1 MRTII
6 KASPSCKADHANRP
20 ETATSGI
27 VMPYTLFQCL
37 LFVASAFTLIFAMCA
52 TGRAGA

>member
-6 KASPSCKADHANRP
+6 KAAPRRKPDHANRP

-27 VMPYTLFQCL
+27 AMPYTLFQCL
-37 LFVASAFTLIFAMCA
+37 LFVASASMIIFAMCA

>member
-6 KASPSCKADHANRP
+6 KATPHRKPDHANRP
-20 ETATSGI
+20 ETTTGGI

-37 LFVASAFTLIFAMCA
+37 LFVASASMLIFAMCA